1 MSRGKSLAPRGERAR
16 NRAAEWLDFNTV
28 PSLARVAAA
37 HGIKRDELETLLS
50 RLEAADDAMS
60 AKPDYPRPAA
70 IDALQAAVDFIAG
83 NPYDADGR
91 FSRPLARLLA
101 ELSALGK
108 GAPAGSILPPF
119 QAGPGGAN
127 RRGST
132 QRLKAA
138 AAFAVELLHR
148 RGTTVEAAAR
158 QVAAVLGAQGFSFG
172 ARSADKGKAVER
184 WRRDFSRGARQRPT
198 EHYQRFLMNPPIEA
212 ECDAKAVIAWLE
224 LELEKAGYE

>member
-16 NRAAEWLDFNTV
+16 ARAQWMDFNTE
-28 PSLARVAAA
+28 PSLARVAAVA
-37 HGIKRDELETLLS
+37 GVGREQLEALFT
-50 RLEAADDAMS
+50 RLAAADDAMS
-60 AKPDYPRPAA
+60 TLPNDPRPAA
-70 IDALQAAVDFIAG
+70 LDALRAAVDFVAS
-83 NPYDADGR
+83 NPHDIDGR

-108 GAPAGSILPPF
+108 AAPTGSILPPF
-119 QAGPGGAN
+119 QAGAGGAN
-127 RRGST
+127 RRGSA

-148 RGTTVEAAAR
+148 RGATVEAAAR
-158 QVAAVLGAQGFSFG
+158 QVAAELDARGFAFG
-172 ARSADKGKAVER
+172 ARSADKAKSIER

-198 EHYQRFLMNPPIEA
+198 EQYRQFLAKPPIEA
-212 ECDAKAVIAWLE
+212 ECDAKTVIAWLE